1 LSNASRQTE
10 FRKEESKMKL
20 QQGQLDCQIP
30 CLQLVAEG
38 IAEVPPES
46 LSRRLKLAVR
56 RRLSPHR
63 ERKFKRRT
71 NDLFNW
77 IFRLAGGSERP
88 AAVLAAAGATAKLKA
103 GDRVRVRSE
112 KEIQA
117 TLNHWRQLKG
127 CTFMPEMVE
136 YCGTTQRVHK
146 RMERFVDERDLRVK
160 RCKGIILLEGLHC
173 QGTAEFG
180 PCDRSCYYFWRK
192 EWLEKIV

>member
-1 LSNASRQTE
+1 V
-10 FRKEESKMKL
+10 KL

-38 IAEVPPES
+38 IAGVPPES

-56 RRLSPHR
+56 RRLSPRR
-63 ERKFKRRT
+63 EREFKRRT
-71 NDLFNW
+71 NDLINW
-77 IFRLAGGSERP
+77 FSGLTGGSERP
-88 AAVLAAAGATAKLKA
+88 AVVPQAAAATTKLKA

-112 KEIQA
+112 EAIQA

-127 CTFMPEMVE
+127 CTFMVE

-180 PCDRSCYYFWRK
+180 PCDRSCYYFWRE
-192 EWLEKIV
+192 EWLEKID